1 MARKPQQGLKILWLM
16 KLLCAETDE
25 QHPISMQSIIARL
38 AENGIDCERK
48 SIYSDLELL
57 EQFGLDIVYRREQPS
72 GYYVASRDFELPEL
86 KLLVDAVQASRFIT
100 HKKSLQLIEK
110 LQGLTSRHEAELLR
124 RQLHVSGTPKAANEG
139 IYYTVDAIYSA
150 IAQNRQITFRYLD
163 YAHGGQKHFRRDGA
177 RYTVSPY
184 ALLWDDEYYYMVGYY
199 EQYGGLSNFR
209 VDKMDAVRISDEPR
223 VDGAEQ
229 FDAAEYA
236 KRQFSM
242 FSGEVADVRLKV
254 QRKFIGAAIDRF
266 GDNIMVF
273 PHDDDSVI
281 INAQVEISP
290 IFIAWLFQFGGGIE
304 VLSPR
309 SVRDKVVKAAEQM
322 REAYL

>member
-16 KLLCAETDE
+16 KILCDETDE
-25 QHPISMQSIIARL
+25 QHPIPMVEIIARL
-38 AENGIDCERK
+38 AERGIECERK
-48 SIYSDLELL
+48 SVYSDIELL
-57 EQFGLDIVYRREQPS
+57 QQFGLDIVYQREQPS

-110 LQGLTSRHEAELLR
+110 LQGLTGKYEAELLR
-124 RQLHVSGTPKAANEG
+124 RQLHVSGAPKAGNES

-150 IAQNRQITFRYLD
+150 IAENKQITFRYLD

-184 ALLWDDEYYYMVGYY
+184 ALLWDNEYYYMVGYY
-199 EQYGGLSNFR
+199 EQYGRLSNFR
-209 VDKMDAVRISDEPR
+209 VDKMDSVRISEVPR
-223 VDGAEQ
+223 VVGGEQ

-242 FSGEVADVRLKV
+242 FSGEVTDVKLRV
-254 QRKFIGAAIDRF
+254 QRKFIGAVIDRF
-266 GDNIMVF
+266 GDNIMIMPV
-273 PHDDDSVI
+273 DEDSVN
-281 INAQVEISP
+281 INIKVEVSP
-290 IFIAWLFQFGGGIE
+290 IFIAWLFRFGGGIE

-309 SVRDKVVKAAEQM
+309 SVRDEVVRSAEQM
-322 REAYL
+322 REVYK

>member
-16 KLLCAETDE
+16 KILCDETDE
-25 QHPISMQSIIARL
+25 QHPISMADIIARL
-38 AENGIDCERK
+38 AAHGIECERK
-48 SIYSDLELL
+48 SVYSDLELL
-57 EQFGLDIVYRREQPS
+57 QQFGLDIVYRREQPS

-110 LQGLTSRHEAELLR
+110 LQRLTGRHEAELLR
-124 RQLHVSGTPKAANEG
+124 RQLHLSGAPKAGNEG

-150 IAQNRQITFRYLD
+150 IAENRQITFRYLD
-163 YAHGGQKHFRRDGA
+163 YVHGGHKHFRRDGA

-184 ALLWDDEYYYMVGYY
+184 ALLWDNEYYYMVGYY
-199 EQYGGLSNFR
+199 EQYGRLSNFR
-209 VDKMDAVRISDEPR
+209 VDKMDTVRISDEPR
-223 VDGAEQ
+223 IGGAEQ

-242 FSGEVADVRLKV
+242 FSGEAADLRLKV

-266 GDNIMVF
+266 GDNITIL
-273 PHDDDSVI
+273 PNDDDSVI
-281 INAQVEISP
+281 INTKVEVSP
-290 IFIAWLFQFGGGIE
+290 IFIAWLFRFGGGIE
-304 VLSPR
+304 VLSPQ
-309 SVRDKVVKAAEQM
+309 SVRDEVVRSAEQM
-322 REAYL
+322 REVYL